1 MGPGGFGD
9 PFGGPMGPGDFGDPF
24 GGPMG
29 PGGFGGDYY
38 NEAPME
44 EYYFEDPSLYEYYV
58 PPGEEFYHESGSGSG

>member
-1 MGPGGFGD
+1 
-9 PFGGPMGPGDFGDPF
+9 
-24 GGPMG
+24 MG

-58 PPGEEFYHESGSGSG
+58 PPGEEFYHESGSGK